1 MKDILFLKKFYNI
14 LFIIY
19 ISLLYLVNSEYTPID
34 KKFEEPIKDFIKKNR
49 EGLLLSNKKFKKVEN
64 PKVSIVIPI
73 YNEENK
79 ILSTIRSIQ
88 NQNLQEIEIVC
99 VNDNSNDN
107 TLSKLKELR
116 KEDPRITIKTNKI
129 NRGILFDRINGALEG
144 KGEYIAFINP
154 DDQFSNSD
162 ILKNAYEAATKK
174 FNENI
179 ELVRFQV
186 CGSGINNN
194 EVKENLLL
202 ISKIE
207 KDNFNKILKQ
217 PEILDNYFKNIKE
230 IKDSDLF
237 YDKLYSKKLMR
248 RISNYIGPHI
258 WNQNLTLI
266 NDILFSYATMENAKS
281 FVNIDEIGYW
291 HLINTPSN
299 TPNMEWEIDG
309 DRLKYPELS
318 NKVIGD
324 FIIVTER
331 LFELTEKEK
340 NSLEYREIA
349 LRLLGEKKYM
359 KAVARSIHYD
369 KYLRL
374 CEKLVNW
381 EFIDKEAKER
391 TLKFAKDLLSFKVG
405 SDRIFGYI
413 LDEEDE
419 DDGLY
424 DL

>member
-1 MKDILFLKKFYNI
+1 MSFQVKFFLYFFLIIISYNI
-14 LFIIY
+14 SKSNYMPMEEQMEKIFREYLTFSFQGNLLPNRKMEISPKPKISIIIPMY
-19 ISLLYLVNSEYTPID
+19 NEQ
-34 KKFEEPIKDFIKKNR
+34 KNA
-49 EGLLLSNKKFKKVEN
+49 KKV
-64 PKVSIVIPI
+64 
-73 YNEENK
+73 
-79 ILSTIRSIQ
+79 IRSIQ